1 MPQGAQLQGDI
12 VSDYNQR
19 DTQGQQP
26 QQQQQAAGVVVE
38 EGARGPEQP
47 VAEAS
52 PAQGPDFLAEEAEA
66 REWEAE
72 IAGAV
77 DEGRAATAAGSA
89 SDSSS
94 EPSTA

>member
-1 MPQGAQLQGDI
+1 MRVPFGKKGLM
-12 VSDYNQR
+12 
-19 DTQGQQP
+19 
-26 QQQQQAAGVVVE
+26 AAGAAITGGVFFWRVR
-38 EGARGPEQP
+38 ARRR
-47 VAEAS
+47 
-52 PAQGPDFLAEEAEA
+52 EEAEA

>member
-1 MPQGAQLQGDI
+1 MRVPFGKKGLM
-12 VSDYNQR
+12 
-19 DTQGQQP
+19 
-26 QQQQQAAGVVVE
+26 AAGAAITGGVFFWRVR
-38 EGARGPEQP
+38 ARRR
-47 VAEAS
+47 
-52 PAQGPDFLAEEAEA
+52 EEAEA

-89 SDSSS
+89 SEPSS